1 MKHTYMAPMV
11 EEVRINGVVLLG
23 VSGEGGGGVFNDLGG
38 GGVDVGGVLEPDAPA
53 LPSSPDLF

>member
-23 VSGEGGGGVFNDLGG
+23 VSGEGGGGV
-38 GGVDVGGVLEPDAPA
+38 LEPDAPA

>member
-53 LPSSPDLF
+53 LPSAPDLF

>member
-1 MKHTYMAPMV
+1 MKHTYMAPTV